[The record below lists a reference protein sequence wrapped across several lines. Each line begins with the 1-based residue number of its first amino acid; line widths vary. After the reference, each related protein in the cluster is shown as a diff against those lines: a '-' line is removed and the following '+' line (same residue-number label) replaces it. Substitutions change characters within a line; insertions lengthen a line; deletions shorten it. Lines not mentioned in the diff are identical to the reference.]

1 MSFLRR
7 LGVLPAPK
15 GVVLD
20 ETTLEQ
26 VATLD
31 AGGHHGDVAASADAV
46 WFSTWDD
53 RSIARIDPATRAE
66 TQRVEMPEKPL
77 EIAVDERGPVVR
89 CEEGLIVRVDP
100 GSGAL
105 SARAVLPDGANGL
118 VAEQGG
124 VWVYRAAGM
133 DAPYPISLIQLDP
146 ATLATLREVPVGSS
160 RFGAG
165 VWAGDGV
172 VVALVED
179 PPGAM
184 AEAVLDIRTGERL
197 PADRAPRKKGIA
209 ERDGIRWLGDG
220 DAGFKRVEIAS
231 GRELA
236 KGKAPGPY
244 TGSVVLAHGALW
256 VCNYRA
262 PQRGEPAYMS

>member
-26 VATLD
+26 VAVLD
-31 AGGHHGDVAASADAV
+31 AGGHWGDVAATPDAV

-53 RSIARIDPATRAE
+53 KSISRFDPATHAE
-66 TQRVEMPEKPL
+66 TQKVKLPEKPL

-89 CEEGLIVRVDP
+89 CEELILRVDP
-100 GSGAL
+100 ASGSVT
-105 SARAVLPDGANGL
+105 ARAELPEGVNGL

-124 VWVYRAAGM
+124 VWVYRGVGT
-133 DAPYPISLIQLDP
+133 DSPFPIVLIQLDP
-146 ATLATLREVPVGSS
+146 ATLAPLQEVPVGSS
-160 RFGAG
+160 RFAAG
-165 VWAGDGV
+165 FWAGDGV

-179 PPGAM
+179 PPGEM
-184 AEAVLDIRTGERL
+184 AEAVLDVVTGERL

-209 ERDGIRWLGDG
+209 ERDGIRWVSEG
-220 DAGFKRVEIAS
+220 DAGYKRVDVAS

-256 VCNYRA
+256 ACNYRA
-262 PQRGEPAYMS
+262 PQRGEPSYMS